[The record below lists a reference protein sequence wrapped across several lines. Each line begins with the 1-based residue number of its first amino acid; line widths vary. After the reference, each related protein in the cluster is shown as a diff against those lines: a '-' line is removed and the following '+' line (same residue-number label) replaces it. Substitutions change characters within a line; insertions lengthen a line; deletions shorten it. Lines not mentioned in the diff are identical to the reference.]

1 MSGMSPFV
9 AGGVAPAGNSINGI
23 TYPTAGPAGHSM
35 GGGGS
40 SGIGG
45 ALGGAGAGA
54 AAGSVLGPY
63 GAIAGAL
70 LGLFGGLLNRGS
82 AANAAKEQHRAD
94 KQAGDI
100 EFKDRAAN
108 AATSQYAMEQDAQ
121 GRFRQQQM
129 AAGLLRAFGVG
140 NIPDPTYA
148 PPPDVL
154 GIIKGGGTMGAFG
167 APNPGAP
174 LSGNTPMPRPPGGVL
189 GPLMGGR

>member
-1 MSGMSPFV
+1 MDP
-9 AGGVAPAGNSINGI
+9 I
-23 TYPTAGPAGHSM
+23 TAA
-35 GGGGS
+35 
-40 SGIGG
+40 
-45 ALGGAGAGA
+45 ALITAGAGLFNGLLGRG
-54 AAGSVLGPY
+54 AAG
-63 GAIAGAL
+63 
-70 LGLFGGLLNRGS
+70 
-82 AANAAKEQHRAD
+82 NAAKAQQRSD

-108 AATSQYAMEQDAQ
+108 AAMSQYASEQDAQ
-121 GRFRQQQM
+121 GRFRQQQV

-140 NIPDPTYA
+140 NIPDPVYA

-174 LSGNTPMPRPPGGVL
+174 LSGNPPMPRPPGGVL